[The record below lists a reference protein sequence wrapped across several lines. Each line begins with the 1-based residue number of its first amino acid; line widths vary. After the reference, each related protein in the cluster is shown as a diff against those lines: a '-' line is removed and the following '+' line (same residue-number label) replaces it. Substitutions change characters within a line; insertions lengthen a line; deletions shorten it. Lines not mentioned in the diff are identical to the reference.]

1 MDMHQ
6 HSHNIV
12 HFYFGLLLKNHGESN
27 TEMTS
32 VVIARAKGTGYS
44 REKKSRPLYW
54 NQVSYGWSPETHHI
68 WLKSAQNRPY
78 RPKNHE
84 WVSAEL
90 SFFVKFWMKFDL
102 WDCER
107 KRFPPWVLIVWV
119 GSTKIGT
126 SCDVPDWVFG
136 LYFRHF
142 SFLIKSEKFRPR
154 ESQGLTNA
162 VLKSGLL
169 IAPPKIPWK
178 ITFFQVCRTLKK
190 EQKNTNT
197 FG

>member
-1 MDMHQ
+1 
-6 HSHNIV
+6 
-12 HFYFGLLLKNHGESN
+12 
-27 TEMTS
+27 
-32 VVIARAKGTGYS
+32 
-44 REKKSRPLYW
+44 
-54 NQVSYGWSPETHHI
+54 
-68 WLKSAQNRPY
+68 
-78 RPKNHE
+78 
-84 WVSAEL
+84 
-90 SFFVKFWMKFDL
+90 MKFDL

-178 ITFFQVCRTLKK
+178 ITFFWYVERSKK
-190 EQKNTNT
+190 GEKKQHLWLEVFVSGNIPGCIWLSERSSSPREKLHLDAGEN
-197 FG
+197 

>member
-1 MDMHQ
+1 
-6 HSHNIV
+6 
-12 HFYFGLLLKNHGESN
+12 
-27 TEMTS
+27 
-32 VVIARAKGTGYS
+32 
-44 REKKSRPLYW
+44 
-54 NQVSYGWSPETHHI
+54 
-68 WLKSAQNRPY
+68 
-78 RPKNHE
+78 
-84 WVSAEL
+84 
-90 SFFVKFWMKFDL
+90 MKFDL

-178 ITFFQVCRTLKK
+178 ITFFWYVERSKR
-190 EQKNTNT
+190 KNTPT
-197 FG
+197 PLARGARFGEYPGVYLVVGTKFITPRKTTP